1 MAHYNG
7 QFLGRKQLEEL
18 GVTCDG
24 DQVLVHTSCVLL
36 NPEGLHLGNHVRI
49 DPFCIVSAGGGVR
62 LGNHVHVGA
71 HSTLA
76 GGAGIEIESY
86 AAMSHDVRIFTVTED
101 LSGRFMTN
109 PTVPDAV
116 RRVKQGRVI
125 MKQHSGL
132 CAGTIVLPGVT
143 IGEGAMVGAMSIV
156 RKNIPEWEMWF
167 GAPAKRISG
176 RRKDLLGLVDQC
188 VALDRNEKTG
198 GAEDVSRD

>member
-1 MAHYNG
+1 MGHYNG
-7 QFLGRKQLEEL
+7 QFLGRTELEKL

-36 NPEGLHLGNHVRI
+36 NPEGLRLGNHVRI
-49 DPFCIVSAGGGVR
+49 DPFCIISSSGGVR
-62 LGNHVHVGA
+62 LGDHVHVGA

-116 RRVKQGRVI
+116 RRVKQGRVV

-176 RRKDLLGLVDQC
+176 RRRDLLALVDQC
-188 VALDRNEKTG
+188 VAIDQRREDSS
-198 GAEDVSRD
+198 AVDVSRE